1 MTTTKIFWSGR
12 SQAVRIPKEFRLPG
26 VEAVIRRVGTSLVI
40 EPIDADWS
48 WIDRV
53 HALGSFDVEA
63 EEATAEH
70 VPWPP
75 ASEAE
80 EHFRS

>member
-1 MTTTKIFWSGR
+1 MTTAKIFWSGR

-26 VEAVIRRVGTSLVI
+26 DEVVIRRVGTSLVL

-53 HALGSFDVEA
+53 HGTGSFDLEA
-63 EEATAEH
+63 AEAATEH
-70 VPWPP
+70 VEWP
-75 ASEAE
+75 ARSEAE
-80 EHFRS
+80 EHFSP